1 VTGVAVVGTDHPHVV
16 ELTQQLVA
24 AGGSLRAVV
33 ATDEGIGPWLA
44 SQYPDARGDD
54 PYADDIDVVVT
65 AAIPSERATI
75 ALDAMH
81 AGKDVVADKPGV
93 TTRQQL
99 DDVRRV
105 QEDRNRRW
113 LVVFAERLGVPSMR
127 RAEALVGDGRI
138 GHVVHTVGLGPHRL
152 NLEHRPPWF
161 FDSGRYG
168 GILVD
173 IGTHQ
178 VDQFLAFTGTPS
190 ADVVSASVRAHAD
203 HPGVEVIGEMLL
215 RAPDSRT
222 GYARVDYFTPKGLGA
237 WGDVRLSVVGTSGT
251 MEVRPLE
258 NTVTVVDEE
267 RIERVEAAS
276 EPITWAAEFLAGG
289 MPVSQAHVYAVHDA
303 VLQAA
308 AIAQGAQGTST
319 TRPTA

>member
-1 VTGVAVVGTDHPHVV
+1 MTGVAVVGTDHAHVV

-24 AGGSLRAVV
+24 AGGSVRAVA
-33 ATDEGIGPWLA
+33 ATEAGIGPWLA
-44 SQYPDARGDD
+44 SHYPDARPDD

-65 AAIPSERATI
+65 AAIPSERAAI
-75 ALDAMH
+75 ALEAMR

-93 TTRQQL
+93 TSRLQF
-99 DDVRRV
+99 DEVRRV
-105 QEDRNRRW
+105 QEDSGGRW
-113 LVVFAERLGVPSMR
+113 LVVFGERLGVPAMR
-127 RAEALVGDGRI
+127 RAEDLIGDGRI
-138 GHVVHTVGLGPHRL
+138 GRVLHTVGLGPHRL

-161 FDSGRYG
+161 FDPERYG

-178 VDQFLAFTGTPS
+178 VDQFLAFTGAAS
-190 ADVVSASVRAHAD
+190 ADVVSASVRTHAD
-203 HPGVEVIGEMLL
+203 HPGVEVLGEMLL
-215 RAPDSRT
+215 RTPDGRT

-237 WGDVRLSVVGTSGT
+237 WGDVRMSIVGTSGT

-267 RIERVEAAS
+267 RVERIEAS
-276 EPITWAAEFLAGG
+276 ERINWAAEFLAGG
-289 MPVSQAHVYAVHDA
+289 MPVPQAHVYAVHDS
-303 VLQAA
+303 VLNAA
-308 AIAQGAQGTST
+308 AIAQGTST